1 MTIPISPD
9 ALVSTN
15 FFQAHAL
22 MSDGEWIIQ
31 IAGGNFNYGEA
42 AGAVGTLIHFKDI
55 EVEHFELEFDLKSVQ
70 ANSWGNNYVGLAF
83 HIQDDR
89 RYELLYHRISFS
101 GLPNAMKSLDV
112 IDGVDRWW
120 EREAPP
126 YVGPAIYPQHDWFR
140 TRVRVEARTITAWID
155 QQPASLVAVPLH
167 GQFAKG
173 KFGFWAWP
181 GSGVAHIRNIRLTHL

>member
-1 MTIPISPD
+1 MTIAISPD
-9 ALVSTN
+9 RLASTN

-22 MSDGEWIIQ
+22 MSDGDWVIQ
-31 IAGGNFNYGEA
+31 VAGGNFNYGEA
-42 AGAVGTLIHFKDI
+42 AAAVGTLIHFTDI
-55 EVEHFELEFDLKSVQ
+55 EAEDFEIAFDLKSVQ

-120 EREAPP
+120 EREAAP
-126 YVGPAIYPQHDWFR
+126 YVGPAIYPQNDWF
-140 TRVRVEARTITAWID
+140 TTTVRVQGRTLTASVD
-155 QQPASLVAVPLH
+155 RQAPSLVAVPLH
-167 GQFAKG
+167 GKYPKG
-173 KFGFWAWP
+173 RIGFWAWP
-181 GSGVAHIRNIRLTHL
+181 GSGVSHIRNIRLSHL